1 MIETLFAGIN
11 GYTVVPGK
19 KNFYPTNQDSFH
31 EIKLGQSD
39 NVELIYENGHA
50 DPTFTAV
57 NVQDA
62 DPAAIIPAAD
72 YGTWA
77 YNILVPKQF
86 LTDFIASLN
95 GYDSYSVKSGKESLI
110 IQSSL
115 EPLYEL
121 YKSQGNSDRLVDFV
135 PWLVSQINAYVA
147 KNFLSIYIDSYTF
160 PSVRKIQYVNQA
172 NSVIADTNQGTE
184 FTLSRTIYKRRKNLS
199 FTDHSE
205 KFYRVAIGVTTNP
218 TTFDADRYRTNLTIN
233 DFDVQALRVENFYV
247 IHPKVNNSYFKPL
260 SSSNPVTNRSLGV
273 QLTSQP
279 NYDIL
284 IARTAHGFENDQ
296 ELWFTAV
303 TGTTNIIKEKK
314 YYVINSSGNSF
325 KASAT
330 ISGTAITGLNNSYAT
345 INYET
350 STPITISN
358 YPEFE
363 VMFGVSKLFNK
374 PTLSAYTKKEDV
386 NLIDR
391 SVTLKESLYG
401 YSNVNSA
408 SYLTS
413 GNTYINLFPSL
424 SASGYAITGD
434 TINFFTSLLKTR
446 SVESGVFDKNEA
458 TSAIESGYLQ
468 IGYVETIYDLYNKG
482 QSLDVR
488 SAVPYFYKVNPQAN
502 ATGQFKAT
510 NESYFFSNQSL
521 SNAKKS
527 GIYMKVKN
535 DISKYISSNVPE
547 FNTNLTTAL
556 EFDATRNIYKHEFL
570 RTYGSHGTTNLFYI
584 NSGSDARL
592 NTNLY
597 LYAKVSP
604 FDFNTN
610 SCEISNLSFKHESLW
625 NQSGIDRAD
634 LGMTQNTRYVR
645 SGEFYKAQWT
655 R

>member
-62 DPAAIIPAAD
+62 DPAAIISAAE

-147 KNFLSIYIDSYTF
+147 KNFLSIYIDSYTL

-172 NSVIADTNQGTE
+172 NSVAADTNQGTE
-184 FTLSRTIYKRRKNLS
+184 FTLSRTIYKRRKNMS
-199 FTDHSE
+199 FTEHSE

-218 TTFDADRYRTNLTIN
+218 TTFEANRYRTNLTIN
-233 DFDVQALRVENFYV
+233 DFDVQSLRVENFYV

-260 SSSNPVTNRSLGV
+260 NPLNSITNRSLGV
-273 QLTSQP
+273 QLNAGT
-279 NYDIL
+279 NL
-284 IARTAHGFENDQ
+284 ITRTAHGFENDQ
-296 ELWFTAV
+296 EIWFTAV
-303 TGTTNIIKEKK
+303 TGTTNVIKEKK
-314 YYVINSSGNSF
+314 YYVINSSANSF

-345 INYET
+345 LNYET

-363 VMFGVSKLFNK
+363 VMFGVSKVFNK
-374 PTLSAYTKKEDV
+374 PTLTAYTKKEDV

-391 SVTLKESLYG
+391 SLTLKESLYG
-401 YSNVNSA
+401 YSNINSA

-413 GNTYINLFPSL
+413 GNTYISLFPCL
-424 SASGYAITGD
+424 SDSGYAITGD
-434 TINFFTSLLKTR
+434 TISFFTSLLKKR
-446 SVESGVFDKNEA
+446 SVESGIFDKNEA
-458 TSAIESGYLQ
+458 TSPIESGFLQ
-468 IGYVETIYDLYNKG
+468 IGYVKAMYDLQNKG
-482 QSLDVR
+482 QVLELR
-488 SAVPYFYKVNPQAN
+488 SGDPYFYKVNPQTN

-510 NESYFFSNQSL
+510 NESYFFSNQNL

-527 GIYMKVKN
+527 GIYLKVKN
-535 DISKYISSNVPE
+535 DISKYIYSNVSE
-547 FNTNLTTAL
+547 FKNNLISAL
-556 EFDATRNIYKHEFL
+556 ETDATRNIYKHEFL
-570 RTYGSHGTTNLFYI
+570 RTHGSNGTTNLFYI
-584 NSGSDARL
+584 NSGSDVRL

-604 FDFNTN
+604 FNFDTN
-610 SCEISNLSFKHESLW
+610 SCEISFLSFKYESLW
-625 NQSGIDRAD
+625 NQSGIDRAN
-634 LGMTQNTRYVR
+634 LGMTQNTRYVQ
-645 SGEFYKAQWT
+645 SGEFFKAQ
-655 R
+655 

>member
-86 LTDFIASLN
+86 LIDFIASLN

-147 KNFLSIYIDSYTF
+147 KNFLSIYIDSYTL
-160 PSVRKIQYVNQA
+160 PSVRKIQYVDQA
-172 NSVIADTNQGTE
+172 NSVTADTNQGTE

-218 TTFDADRYRTNLTIN
+218 TTFDANRYRTNLTIN

-260 SSSNPVTNRSLGV
+260 SSSNSITNRSLGV

-374 PTLSAYTKKEDV
+374 PTLSAYTKKEDI

-391 SVTLKESLYG
+391 SLTLKESLYG
-401 YSNVNSA
+401 YSSINKA

-413 GNTYINLFPSL
+413 GNSYISLFPSL
-424 SASGYAITGD
+424 SDSGYAITGD
-434 TINFFTSLLKTR
+434 TINFYTSLLKRR
-446 SVESGVFDKNEA
+446 SIESGLFDKNEA
-458 TSAIESGYLQ
+458 TGSESGYLQ
-468 IGYVETIYDLYNKG
+468 IGYVKTTYDLYNKCLN
-482 QSLDVR
+482 LDLI
-488 SAVPYFYKVNPQAN
+488 SGEANFYKINPQTN
-502 ATGQFKAT
+502 ATGQFKAV
-510 NESYFFSNQSL
+510 NESYFFSNQNL
-521 SNAKKS
+521 SNIKKS
-527 GIYMKVKN
+527 GIYIKVQN
-535 DISKYISSNVPE
+535 DISKYIDSNIPKFKTDLE
-547 FNTNLTTAL
+547 SAL
-556 EFDATRNIYKHEFL
+556 EFDATRMIYRIEAL
-570 RTYGSHGTTNLFYI
+570 RTHGNRGGTNLFYI
-584 NSGSDARL
+584 NSGLDVRL
-592 NTNLY
+592 NTDLY
-597 LYAKVSP
+597 LFAKVSP
-604 FDFNTN
+604 FNFDTN
-610 SCEISNLSFKHESLW
+610 SCEISNLSFKYESLW

-634 LGMTQNTRYVR
+634 LGMTQNTRFVK
-645 SGEFYKAQWT
+645 SGEFYKIQ
-655 R
+655 